1 MAVSTG
7 RQVKKPRV
15 VEEHLES
22 DDGEVNLEEVDS
34 GSDNYDFE
42 PGDDLEDIKQE
53 VEDWNDTVEEVEME
67 QDDFTEEIK
76 QEEDSDNEEWKNKS
90 SKKGSKWVDEAKG
103 WGEGDDNFGDVES
116 GSGDEESG
124 AETDGRKKKK
134 KKIKSKGQTKKKKVR
149 IEREDLSDSDDLK
162 EEKEEEETDED
173 EDDSDSASESDDDG
187 GVQEA
192 GMGLANVLNM
202 ILKSKKKGKEILTKA
217 KKDDDRR
224 VRFDEDFEVVDEEGN
239 VRKVVKEEEVKDAV
253 RMSLHQ
259 KQLQR
264 KAWINQFHV
273 KPTILD
279 NREKEKALKVIATH
293 GVVQLFGAIEKH
305 KSIIS
310 KKMAE
315 TKSVIGKETLLENI
329 GKEDFLKV
337 LKRKGK
343 QMEDVYSEDEVK
355 KELKKEP
362 EDVPSKKPRW
372 SVLSENFYKEPTLQG
387 WDQESDEDE

>member
-1 MAVSTG
+1 MAVSNG

-34 GSDNYDFE
+34 GSENYDFE

-53 VEDWNDTVEEVEME
+53 VEDWNDTLEDVEME

-76 QEEDSDNEEWKNKS
+76 QEEDSDSEQLKAKN
-90 SKKGSKWVDEAKG
+90 SKKGSKWEQNAKA
-103 WGEGDDNFGDVES
+103 WGDGDGNFGDVES
-116 GSGDEESG
+116 GSGEEESVS
-124 AETDGRKKKK
+124 ENDGRKKKK
-134 KKIKSKGQTKKKKVR
+134 KKTKSKSQTKQKVR

-162 EEKEEEETDED
+162 EEEEEGED
-173 EDDSDSASESDDDG
+173 EDDGDDDSASEYDEDDG
-187 GVQEA
+187 EQEA

-239 VRKVVKEEEVKDAV
+239 VKKVVKEEEVKNAV

-310 KKMAE
+310 KKLAE

-329 GKEDFLKV
+329 GKDDFLKV

-343 QMEDVYSEDEVK
+343 HLEDVYSEDEVK
-355 KELKKEP
+355 KEFKEEP
-362 EDVPSKKPRW
+362 EEVPGKKPRW

-387 WDQESDEDE
+387 WDQESDEDD

>member
-53 VEDWNDTVEEVEME
+53 VEDWNDTIEEVEME

-259 KQLQR
+259 KQLQVSS
-264 KAWINQFHV
+264 F
-273 KPTILD
+273 
-279 NREKEKALKVIATH
+279 
-293 GVVQLFGAIEKH
+293 LFFKIDF
-305 KSIIS
+305 SFLSTLISMSRQVYMCDFDII
-310 KKMAE
+310 
-315 TKSVIGKETLLENI
+315 
-329 GKEDFLKV
+329 
-337 LKRKGK
+337 
-343 QMEDVYSEDEVK
+343 
-355 KELKKEP
+355 
-362 EDVPSKKPRW
+362 
-372 SVLSENFYKEPTLQG
+372 
-387 WDQESDEDE
+387 

>member
-1 MAVSTG
+1 MWKWNRTTSQRRSKRKMAVTVSNGRIRTQRKAVSWGRMRKRGATG
-7 RQVKKPRV
+7 
-15 VEEHLES
+15 
-22 DDGEVNLEEVDS
+22 DG
-34 GSDNYDFE
+34 
-42 PGDDLEDIKQE
+42 
-53 VEDWNDTVEEVEME
+53 
-67 QDDFTEEIK
+67 
-76 QEEDSDNEEWKNKS
+76 
-90 SKKGSKWVDEAKG
+90 
-103 WGEGDDNFGDVES
+103 NFGDVES
-116 GSGDEESG
+116 GSGEEESVS
-124 AETDGRKKKK
+124 ENDGRKKKK
-134 KKIKSKGQTKKKKVR
+134 KKMKSKSQTKKKVR

-162 EEKEEEETDED
+162 EEEEEGED
-173 EDDSDSASESDDDG
+173 EDDDGDDASASEYEEDDA
-187 GVQEA
+187 VQEA

-202 ILKSKKKGKEILTKA
+202 ILKSKKRGKEILTKA

-224 VRFDEDFEVVDEEGN
+224 VRFDEDFEVVDEDGN
-239 VRKVVKEEEVKDAV
+239 VKKLVKEEEVKNEV

-343 QMEDVYSEDEVK
+343 HMEDVYSEDEVK
-355 KELKKEP
+355 KEFKEEP
-362 EDVPSKKPRW
+362 DEVPGKKPRW

-387 WDQESDEDE
+387 WDQESDEDD

>member
-173 EDDSDSASESDDDG
+173 EDDSDSAAESDDDG

-362 EDVPSKKPRW
+362 EEVPSKKPRW

>member
-53 VEDWNDTVEEVEME
+53 VEDWNDTLEEVEME

-173 EDDSDSASESDDDG
+173 EDDSDSASESEDDG

-362 EDVPSKKPRW
+362 EEVPSKKPRW

>member
-362 EDVPSKKPRW
+362 EEVPSKKPRW

>member
-53 VEDWNDTVEEVEME
+53 VEDWNDTLEEVEME

-362 EDVPSKKPRW
+362 EEVPSKKPRW